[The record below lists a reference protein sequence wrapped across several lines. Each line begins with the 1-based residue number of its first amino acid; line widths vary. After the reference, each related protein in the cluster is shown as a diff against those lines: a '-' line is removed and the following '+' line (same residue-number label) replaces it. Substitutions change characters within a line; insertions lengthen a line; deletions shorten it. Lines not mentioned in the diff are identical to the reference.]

1 MAVLSNSF
9 LISYTIGSSMFET
22 QPLPGSYLGTLNS
35 GTVPAVLTLQTMP
48 DILFQNKMGN
58 VPDRQSWS

>member
-1 MAVLSNSF
+1 
-9 LISYTIGSSMFET
+9 MFET